1 MYYQNNQSRGREKI
15 RTQNKMNTISKGKEV
30 NSIYKTTNYSIF
42 KFRDDNRTI
51 SLSHVEALSRK
62 MKEKG
67 WIPGS
72 YAVINEKGEVI
83 DGQHR
88 INAAM
93 KVGVPV
99 FYTIEKKTGF
109 DHIQDLNQ
117 SQKNWSK
124 GDHIHGWVTK
134 GNQNYITLDRYCK
147 KYPEFKLTEMLM
159 FLNNSQVNISKEVF
173 ESGGFVVR
181 SMNIA
186 NEWISNFQK
195 LEPYF
200 EKGYSKSIFVRAM
213 LRVMLRKEFSFEE
226 FIHKVSVRPGM
237 IHMCGTVDQYIEMI
251 ETIYNYNRR
260 GGKVNLR
267 F

>member
-1 MYYQNNQSRGREKI
+1 
-15 RTQNKMNTISKGKEV
+15 MNTLSKSKEV
-30 NSIYKTTNYSIF
+30 NSIYKTTNYSMF
-42 KFRDDNRTI
+42 KFRNDNRTI
-51 SLSHVEALSRK
+51 SQGHVNYLSQK

-99 FYTIEKKTGF
+99 YYTIEKKTGF

-117 SQKNWSK
+117 SQKNWTK

-134 GNQNYITLDRYCK
+134 GNDNYIILERYMN

-159 FLNNSQVNISKEVF
+159 FLNNSQANISKQVF
-173 ESGGFVVR
+173 ESGEFKVR
-181 SMNIA
+181 SINTA
-186 NEWISNFQK
+186 NEWIKNFQK
-195 LEPYF
+195 LQPYF

-213 LRVMLRKEFSFEE
+213 LKVMLKKNDEFSFDE
-226 FIHKVSVRPGM
+226 FVHKVSVRPGM
-237 IHMCGTVDQYIEMI
+237 IHMCGTVDQYVEMI